1 MRWLSKVRH
10 PSSSQGA
17 KRWRLSRMGAALVG
31 MFMIL
36 AVPLASC
43 TSGSS
48 QSSAAS
54 APTQTPTAGA
64 APTVPPSPAG
74 STGALS
80 VPALVKQL
88 RPAVV
93 HILSE
98 AATLN
103 VFGQAVPQQGVGT
116 GVIVDN
122 QGHIVTNNH
131 VIVQPGSCDQPATKI
146 IVTTSD
152 GKSYTAKIVGRDVP
166 TDLAVLQ
173 IDAKG
178 LSPAT
183 LGQSSALEVG
193 DSVVAIGNALDLP
206 GGPTVTEGVVSALG
220 RSIDEQQC
228 GVTVPGAV
236 QTDAAINPGNSGGPL
251 VNTQG
256 QVIGFTTAIVG
267 GAEGIGFAISTD
279 TARPIINDLI
289 TQGKVQRAYLG
300 VTVVDVTSSLAQS
313 LNLPVDHGAGI
324 TSVQSGSPADKA
336 GLKADD
342 IIVKVGGQDIQTSGD
357 LFTVLANHHAGDKV
371 TVKFYRGSQS
381 QTADVVLGQQPGG

>member
-1 MRWLSKVRH
+1 
-10 PSSSQGA
+10 
-17 KRWRLSRMGAALVG
+17 
-31 MFMIL
+31 
-36 AVPLASC
+36 
-43 TSGSS
+43 
-48 QSSAAS
+48 
-54 APTQTPTAGA
+54 
-64 APTVPPSPAG
+64 
-74 STGALS
+74 
-80 VPALVKQL
+80 VPA
-88 RPAVV
+88 
-93 HILSE
+93 
-98 AATLN
+98 
-103 VFGQAVPQQGVGT
+103 QGVGT
-116 GVIVDN
+116 GIVIDD

-131 VIVQPGSCDQPATKI
+131 VVVQPGSCDQPADRI

-183 LGQSSALEVG
+183 LGQSSALQVG
-193 DSVVAIGNALDLP
+193 DTVVAIGNALDLP

-228 GVTVPGAV
+228 GVTIPGAV

-251 VNTQG
+251 VDAQG
-256 QVIGFTTAIVG
+256 QVIGVTTAIVG

-279 TARPIINDLI
+279 TAKPIINDLI

-300 VTVVDVTSSLAQS
+300 VTVVDVTSSLAES
-313 LNLPVDHGAGI
+313 FNLPVDHGAGI

-336 GLKADD
+336 GLQADD

-357 LFTVLANHHAGDKV
+357 LFAVLANHRAGDKV
-371 TVKFYRGSQS
+371 TVEFYRGAKSEKV
-381 QTADVVLGQQPGG
+381 DVVVGQQPGG

>member
-1 MRWLSKVRH
+1 MKWLSKVRH
-10 PSSSQGA
+10 PSNSQGA
-17 KRWRLSRMGAALVG
+17 RWWRSSRTGAALVG
-31 MFMIL
+31 LLVIL

-43 TSGSS
+43 TGGNS
-48 QSSAAS
+48 QSSAAGT
-54 APTQTPTAGA
+54 PTQTPAAGA
-64 APTVPPSPAG
+64 TPTVPPSTAT
-74 STGALS
+74 SAGALS
-80 VPALVKQL
+80 VPALVKEL

-93 HILSE
+93 HVLSE
-98 AATLN
+98 AAPLN
-103 VFGQAVPQQGVGT
+103 VFGQAVPEQGVGT
-116 GVIVDN
+116 GVIVDD

-131 VIVQPGSCDQPATKI
+131 VVVQPGTCDQPADRIT
-146 IVTTSD
+146 VTTSD
-152 GKSYTAKIVGRDVP
+152 GKSYAAKIIGRDVP

-193 DSVVAIGNALDLP
+193 DSVIAIGNALDLP

-251 VNTQG
+251 VDTQG

-279 TARPIINDLI
+279 TAKPIINDLI
-289 TQGKVQRAYLG
+289 ANGKVERAYLG
-300 VTVVDVTSSLAQS
+300 VTIVDITQSLAQS
-313 LNLPVDHGAGI
+313 LTLPVDHGVGI
-324 TSVQSGSPADKA
+324 SSVQSGSPADKA
-336 GLKADD
+336 GLQVND
-342 IIVKVGGQDIQTSGD
+342 IIVKVGGQDVETSGD
-357 LFTVLANHHAGDKV
+357 LFTVLADHHAGDKV
-371 TVKFYRGSQS
+371 QVEFYRGSHS
-381 QTADVVLGQQPGG
+381 TTVDVVLGQQPGG